1 MQAAPYYLKSHLNIG
16 NKTPDEL
23 EKIYKEWDYQYKPK
37 FYCFFSDMYGSIVT
51 EERFRG
57 LYATNTRTGILLRE
71 PYDS

>member
-37 FYCFFSDMYGSIVT
+37 FYCFFRHVWKCRY
-51 EERFRG
+51 
-57 LYATNTRTGILLRE
+57 
-71 PYDS
+71 